1 MKIRRVLCVAVLAA
15 MLACATASQAAN
27 VKIRVAGFGGTD
39 TAIVEELIARFVQ
52 PNLKGI
58 TVAYEPIPDAYDK
71 WIVNALSAGTGPDL
85 FYVDIFWAQGLFSSG
100 AVEPLDPYFAKS
112 NILQGKDIL
121 PALLNAFTY
130 KGKV

>member
-39 TAIVEELIARFVQ
+39 TAIVDELIARVVQ

-71 WIVNALSAGTGPDL
+71 RIVKALSARN
-85 FYVDIFWAQGLFSSG
+85 YAG
-100 AVEPLDPYFAKS
+100 AVLPSTLLGPGP
-112 NILQGKDIL
+112 ILIRSR
-121 PALLNAFTY
+121 
-130 KGKV
+130 